1 VLFWESNFLQ
11 HFQREL
17 QENEFGQKDKTSTEW
32 IWGKAGVDTSKVLQ
46 SMNSTHNNCETACL
60 LRAAY
65 VGDAQLRFSHVD
77 DRMRT
82 LDGLHKTLE
91 AVKEHCG
98 PRDQDLCERVYEA
111 LKRAPWNMT
120 RAYLEKRESGFLSF
134 NGLGLY
140 IKIGARRVLLQRL
153 SQ

>member
-1 VLFWESNFLQ
+1 
-11 HFQREL
+11 
-17 QENEFGQKDKTSTEW
+17 
-32 IWGKAGVDTSKVLQ
+32 
-46 SMNSTHNNCETACL
+46 MNSTHNNCETACL

-140 IKIGARRVLLQRL
+140 IKIGAQRVLLQRL